1 MKRIIGLVIVTL
13 IIFTSCKNDD
23 NILSDTGNINNS
35 SQLLSL
41 NPYDFVGIKH
51 NNILDYTLHHCDST
65 IFSGIWV
72 DDNLIDSITY
82 YIDEYLVSINDTTG
96 MSEYKNHI
104 DDWGKFDNPD
114 SLVNQYR
121 NLLISSTAITSRD
134 SLYSTKIL
142 DLAVDIMNNRYT
154 STQMYNKVDSLE
166 SEILSILWNSNEK
179 QSLVSISLYKHSL
192 DYHITNGSSPKKVN
206 KIQAS
211 AKTREGVCGM
221 VDFCAGAGY
230 FLSATGA
237 TGGVGALAAAATASQ
252 IGGYAST
259 AAKLVGTALGW
270 WDFW

>member
-1 MKRIIGLVIVTL
+1 MRNVFGL
-13 IIFTSCKNDD
+13 IIISLLLLFSCKESD
-23 NILSDTGNINNS
+23 NVVDGQRFDSNLG
-35 SQLLSL
+35 QLLGS
-41 NPYDFVGIKH
+41 NPYDSVGIKH
-51 NNILDYTLHHCDST
+51 NETLDYVLNHCDST
-65 IFSGIWV
+65 VFSGVWV

-96 MSEYKNHI
+96 MSLYKNYI
-104 DDWGKFDNPD
+104 DDWVKFENPD

-142 DLAVDIMNNRYT
+142 DLAVDIMNNTYT
-154 STQMYNKVDSLE
+154 STEMYNKVDSLE
-166 SEILSILWNSNEK
+166 SEILSVSWNTNEK

-206 KIQAS
+206 IIQAS
-211 AKTREGVCGM
+211 TKTREGVCGM

-230 FLSATGA
+230 FLAATGA
-237 TGGVGALAAAATASQ
+237 SGGVGALPALASANTV
-252 IGGYAST
+252 GGAAST
-259 AAKLVGTALGW
+259 VSRLVGSALGW